1 MKVVLIAENS
11 GEDPNKPTQPD
22 NSMNRWLE
30 LAVPGFAFGG
40 ILIAFFLLGQG
51 NILSFRIAS
60 AGCIIASIIL
70 AYLAWI
76 RPKKDIVALTTP
88 IYAVILFVLPSE
100 LVPDLI
106 LPILYAL
113 SLTILLVRLKY
124 RFGKPG
130 TAVTLGKELGG
141 SLKTYID
148 QTREP
153 LKNLSPDTAHY
164 ATLAFAQFAQGD
176 YAKVARISETVT
188 GTDDNPLRDQCM
200 TRAFSIVKEH
210 AALLDKALPHPYTYL
225 AVTPEHAN
233 LLAKKMPQELDEDH
247 AFYLALDNALLLL
260 YSAAWNGSERDRP
273 HLLSLQ
279 TFAQKL
285 MSSK

>member
-1 MKVVLIAENS
+1 MAENS
-11 GEDPNKPTQPD
+11 EEDPNQPTQSD
-22 NSMNRWLE
+22 ISMHRWLE
-30 LAVPGFAFGG
+30 LAVPVVSFGG
-40 ILIAFFLLGQG
+40 ILIAFLLLNQG
-51 NILSFRIAS
+51 YLLSFRIAA

-88 IYAVILFVLPSE
+88 IYAVILFVLPSD

-106 LPILYAL
+106 LPILYAV

-130 TAVTLGKELGG
+130 TAVSMGKELGG

-153 LKNLSPDTAHY
+153 LKNLSPDTAHN
-164 ATLAFAQFAQGD
+164 ATLAFVQFAQGD
-176 YAKVARISETVT
+176 YAKVAKISETVT
-188 GTDDNPLRDQCM
+188 GNNDNPVRDQCVA
-200 TRAFSIVKEH
+200 RAFSIVKEH
-210 AALLDKALPHPYTYL
+210 AELLDKALPRPESYQ
-225 AVTPEHAN
+225 AFNQEHAD
-233 LLAKKMPQELDEDH
+233 LLAKHLPPGQDEDH
-247 AFYLALDNALLLL
+247 EFYLALDNALLLL
-260 YSAAWNGSERDRP
+260 YSAGWNGSEQDRP
-273 HLLSLQ
+273 HLLARQ
-279 TFAQKL
+279 PFAQKL